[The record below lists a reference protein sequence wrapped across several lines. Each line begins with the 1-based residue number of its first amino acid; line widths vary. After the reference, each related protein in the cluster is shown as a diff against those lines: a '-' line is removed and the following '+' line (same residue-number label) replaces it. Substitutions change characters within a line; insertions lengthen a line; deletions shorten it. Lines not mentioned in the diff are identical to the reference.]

1 MLLKYG
7 FVFTIVQYS
16 GGTVCSIGVNMQ
28 DLTDGPF
35 GVKGYNSDFICS
47 VLADSELIGT

>member
-1 MLLKYG
+1 MKYG
-7 FVFTIVQYS
+7 FEFTIVQYS

-35 GVKGYNSDFICS
+35 GIKGYNSDFIS
-47 VLADSELIGT
+47 SFLADSELIGT

>member
-1 MLLKYG
+1 MKYG
-7 FVFTIVQYS
+7 FEFTIVQYS

-35 GVKGYNSDFICS
+35 GITIVISS
-47 VLADSELIGT
+47 VPF